1 MKNTIILGLTG
12 APGAGKSTGAAY
24 VFSQLKMLG
33 VDAELV
39 TEFAKD
45 MVWEEN
51 PSPFKNQAYMF
62 GEQYYRISRLL
73 GKVDVIVTDSPL
85 PLSIIYNQDPLLD
98 EEFNNMVIKVWKGLN
113 TRDFF
118 IERVKEYNPNGRNQT
133 VQESD
138 SLSKIILELY
148 DKYSIPVRTMKGL
161 ETYYNMIVSETY
173 AELTA
178 GGNNE
183 TT

>member
-1 MKNTIILGLTG
+1 MKNTIIIGLTG

-33 VDAELV
+33 VDAELA

-51 PSPFKNQAYMF
+51 PAPFKNQAYMF
-62 GEQYYRISRLL
+62 GQQYYRISRLL

-85 PLSIIYNQDPLLD
+85 PLSVIYNNDPRLGD
-98 EEFNNMVIKVWKGLN
+98 DFNNMVINVWKSLN

-118 IERVKEYNPNGRNQT
+118 IERVKAYNPNGRNQT
-133 VQESD
+133 AEESD
-138 SLSKIILELY
+138 NLSKTILNMY
-148 DKYSIPVRTMKGL
+148 DKYDIPIRLFKGIRDD
-161 ETYYNMIVSETY
+161 YNMIANEIY
-173 AELTA
+173 RELQE
-178 GGNNE
+178 NS
-183 TT
+183 

>member
-1 MKNTIILGLTG
+1 MKNTIIIGLTG

-33 VDAELV
+33 VDAELA

-51 PSPFKNQAYMF
+51 PAPFKNQAYMF
-62 GEQYYRISRLL
+62 GQQYYRISRLL

-85 PLSIIYNQDPLLD
+85 PLSVIYNNDPRLGD
-98 EEFNNMVIKVWKGLN
+98 DFNNMVINVWKSLN

-118 IERVKEYNPNGRNQT
+118 IERVTAYNPNGRNQT
-133 VQESD
+133 
-138 SLSKIILELY
+138 
-148 DKYSIPVRTMKGL
+148 
-161 ETYYNMIVSETY
+161 
-173 AELTA
+173 AE
-178 GGNNE
+178 
-183 TT
+183 